1 MAQLASLASL
11 AGAGLT
17 VYGQVRQAQQ
27 QKVAARVQQDNLRQQ
42 QAAQQVQADAQLA
55 AKSRERQDTLA
66 RTLAAARARLGA
78 AGVSPDEGSAAALA
92 AGLKADAAQD
102 NAEDSAIMGARLA
115 AGRRSLLAPDGSVNA
130 FLRAGQTLG
139 STVRN
144 LLD

>member
-27 QKVAARVQQDNLRQQ
+27 QRASARAQAENIRQQ
-42 QAAQQVQADAQLA
+42 QAAQHAQADAQA
-55 AKSRERQDTLA
+55 AARERERRETLA
-66 RTLAAARARLGA
+66 RTISAARARFGA
-78 AGVSPDEGSAAALA
+78 GGVAADDGSAAALT
-92 AGLKADAAQD
+92 AGLRRDAAQD
-102 NAEDSAIMGARLA
+102 AAEDAGVTAARLA

-130 FLRAGQTLG
+130 FLRAGQSLG
-139 STVRN
+139 GVVRN

>member
-27 QKVAARVQQDNLRQQ
+27 QKVAARVQQENLRQQ
-42 QAAQQVQADAQLA
+42 QAARQVQADAQLA

-66 RTLAAARARLGA
+66 RTLAAARARFGA

-92 AGLKADAAQD
+92 AGLKTDAAQD
-102 NAEDSAIMGARLA
+102 NAGESVIMGARLA
-115 AGRRSLLAPDGSVNA
+115 AGRRSLLAPDGSINA

-139 STVRN
+139 GTVRN